1 MTINDEIDHRG
12 HSVSMK
18 MTFRDSRTPVGQA
31 FLPDVRLKARP
42 TAVISRRQPNAGAT
56 NVPQLCRA
64 VQASFLS
71 HDGAFSGGRN
81 ESKDGF

>member
-31 FLPDVRLKARP
+31 FLPDVRLKA
-42 TAVISRRQPNAGAT
+42 
-56 NVPQLCRA
+56 
-64 VQASFLS
+64 
-71 HDGAFSGGRN
+71 
-81 ESKDGF
+81 